1 MALNKALAI
10 LACSILLVSAI
21 MLVAPVKAEPSTEP
35 SSLANFT
42 LQGWVWSLDYAQ
54 NGIGDVN
61 LTVTNG
67 QVTYNS
73 AAQTW
78 SFFFPNSQLTFAFM
92 NLTTQTYT
100 LIQTFTINLTGS
112 ESRTILHLG
121 ELDYPTRSD
130 FSGVWLNSDFIAI
143 WGYINLPPV
152 VGGVLN
158 STSPFF
164 FAMSTPNVNIPLIT
178 SYQTGDFS
186 AGINTLINNIFY
198 FIQGITIQ
206 ISNTLRTTISSV
218 LYELTYIFEKIRE
231 QINPFIP

>member
-42 LQGWVWSLDYAQ
+42 LQGWVWSADYAQ
-54 NGIGDVN
+54 NGIGDVILN
-61 LTVTNG
+61 VTNG
-67 QVTYNS
+67 QITYNS
-73 AAQTW
+73 NAQTW
-78 SFFFPNSQLTFAFM
+78 GFYFPNSQLTFTFM

-112 ESRTILHLG
+112 ESRTILRLG

-130 FSGVWLNSDFIAI
+130 FSGVWLNSDFIAV
-143 WGYINLPPV
+143 WGHINLPPV

-206 ISNTLRTTISSV
+206 ISNALRTTISSV